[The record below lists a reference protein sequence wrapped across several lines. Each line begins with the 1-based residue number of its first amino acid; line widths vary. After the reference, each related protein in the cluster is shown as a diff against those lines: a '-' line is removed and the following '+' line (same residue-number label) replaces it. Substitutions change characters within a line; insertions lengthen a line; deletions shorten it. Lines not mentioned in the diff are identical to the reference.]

1 MPVGVFN
8 DLVACYAIEHGAEE
22 KKTIKTDGGSAADEL
37 FPDLR

>member
-1 MPVGVFN
+1 MPVGTFN

-22 KKTIKTDGGSAADEL
+22 KKTIKMGGDSTEEEL